1 MLKNIIS
8 DSSPLI
14 IFGKINKFYLLEKIF
29 KKIIISKA
37 VFEEIVIRGKEK
49 NAPEYFLLENYIKK
63 GFIEIK
69 ELSKEYKKKADFL
82 LDSNKNLDYGEAE
95 TICLALQ
102 EKEKFVL
109 IDEKIARNTA
119 EIYGLNPIGSFGVL
133 LILFKRKILNESEIK
148 EIVNKILKTNFRVSG
163 NLIQNF
169 WELIERLKNEKR

>member
-1 MLKNIIS
+1 MLKNMIS

-14 IFGKINKFYLLEKIF
+14 IFGKINKLDLLEKIF
-29 KKIIISKA
+29 KKIIISKT
-37 VFEEIVIRGKEK
+37 VFEEIVIKGKEK
-49 NAPEYFLLENYIKK
+49 TEAFLLENYIKK

-69 ELSKEYKKKADFL
+69 ELSKTYKKKAEFL
-82 LDSNKNLDYGEAE
+82 LKSNKNLDFGEAE

-133 LILFKRKILNESEIK
+133 LILFKRKILNENEIND
-148 EIVNKILKTNFRVSG
+148 IVNKILKTNFRVSG
-163 NLIQNF
+163 NLLQNF
-169 WELIERLKNEKR
+169 WELIERIKKEK